1 MFLLITKTA
10 LVYLTGPV
18 ILEDLSKFYYFHLT
32 NPTGHQVHS
41 KYLWR
46 GGGGTTLSEITSP
59 GKNNQHIFL
68 LIFQWTRLPMGLKAL
83 PCPVL
88 KETSLMMKI
97 AVATITIIITRGLT
111 MDLPVRLHQNHLSC
125 QEPQLLQQ
133 LQLLLQ
139 QQQLQQ
145 QQ

>member
-1 MFLLITKTA
+1 
-10 LVYLTGPV
+10 
-18 ILEDLSKFYYFHLT
+18 
-32 NPTGHQVHS
+32 
-41 KYLWR
+41 
-46 GGGGTTLSEITSP
+46 
-59 GKNNQHIFL
+59 
-68 LIFQWTRLPMGLKAL
+68 MGLKAL